1 MIKYNLK
8 CDDGHQFDSWF
19 ANSDTFDTLS
29 TSGHLTCAICGST
42 DVTRSL
48 STPSVSVS
56 KGKSPDVPSPEQVEQ
71 ALTKMREDVEKN
83 STDVGK
89 NFATEARSMHLGDT
103 PEKAIHGVAN
113 ADEAKS
119 LIEDGVPVVPLP
131 FIPKRN
137 TN

>member
-1 MIKYNLK
+1 MIKYNLQ
-8 CDDGHQFDSWF
+8 CDNGHQFDSWF
-19 ANSDTFDTLS
+19 ANSDAFETLAK
-29 TSGHLTCAICGST
+29 SGHLSCAVCGAT
-42 DVTRSL
+42 TVTRSL

-56 KGKSPDVPSPEQVEQ
+56 KGKADPTPAQVEQ
-71 ALTKMREDVEKN
+71 ALTKIREDVEKN
-83 STDVGK
+83 STDVGS